1 MKVGVVD
8 IGTNSIRLLITD
20 GLTDFGRWVVVTGL
34 GQGVDKSGSLSE
46 EAIERTMTV
55 FRRFGDLMAD
65 ADLERTMVI
74 ATSASRDAA
83 NTEAFFD
90 RAEEVLGTRPTL
102 ISGHEE
108 ARFAY
113 QGATVSQ
120 ELAPPVVVS
129 DIGGGSSEFVTAAD
143 ETSLDIGS
151 VRLTER
157 ALATRPASSDAL
169 DDARA
174 LVEECFSSVGVGDI
188 GTLVGVAGTWTSL
201 AAIAQ
206 ELPAYDPERVHGYYL
221 GRRLLS
227 DVTSMLSSMTLA
239 ETAAIPSLDPKR
251 APVILA
257 GGVLACGV
265 MKVLDV
271 TQIRISERDTLD
283 GAAGHLL
290 ALR

>member
-1 MKVGVVD
+1 MRVGVVD
-8 IGTNSIRLLITD
+8 IGTNSMRLLITD
-20 GLTDFGRWVVVTGL
+20 GLTDLGRWVEVTGL
-34 GQGVDKSGSLSE
+34 GQGVDNSGSLSE
-46 EAIERTMTV
+46 EAIERTMSA
-55 FRRFGDLMAD
+55 FRRFGELMAD
-65 ADLERTMVI
+65 GDLERTMVI
-74 ATSASRDAA
+74 ATSASRDAS
-83 NTEAFFD
+83 NREAFFD
-90 RAEEVLGTRPTL
+90 RAEEALGTRPTL

-113 QGATVSQ
+113 QGATANQ
-120 ELAPPVVVS
+120 QLAPPVVVS
-129 DIGGGSSEFVTAAD
+129 DIGGGSSEFVTPTD

-151 VRLTER
+151 IRLTER
-157 ALATRPASSDAL
+157 ALPNRPASSDDL
-169 DDARA
+169 DDARG

-206 ELPAYDPERVHGYYL
+206 ELPAYDRERVHGYYL
-221 GRRLLS
+221 RRHLLS
-227 DVTSMLSSMTLA
+227 DVTSMLSSMSLV

-271 TQIRISERDTLD
+271 TEIRISERDTLD

-290 ALR
+290 ALP

>member
-1 MKVGVVD
+1 MRVGVVD
-8 IGTNSIRLLITD
+8 IGTNSMRLLITD
-20 GLTDFGRWVVVTGL
+20 GVTELGRWVEVTGL
-34 GQGVDKSGSLSE
+34 GQGVDTSGSLSE
-46 EAIERTMTV
+46 EAIERTMTAL
-55 FRRFGDLMAD
+55 RRFGELMAD
-65 ADLERTMVI
+65 ADLERKMVI

-83 NTEAFFD
+83 NREPFFD

-102 ISGHEE
+102 ISGHQE

-113 QGATVSQ
+113 QGATASQ

-157 ALATRPASSDAL
+157 ALPDRPASSDAL

-174 LVEECFSSVGVGDI
+174 FVEECFGSVGVGDI

-206 ELPAYDPERVHGYYL
+206 ELPAYDPLRVHGYYL
-221 GRRLLS
+221 SRRLLS
-227 DVTSMLSSMTLA
+227 DVTSVLSSMTLA
-239 ETAAIPSLDPKR
+239 ETAAIPSLDPRR

-265 MKVLDV
+265 MKVLDA

-283 GAAGHLL
+283 GVAGHLL
-290 ALR
+290 ALP

>member
-1 MKVGVVD
+1 MRVGVVD
-8 IGTNSIRLLITD
+8 IGTNTMRLLITD
-20 GLTDFGRWVVVTGL
+20 GLTDLGRWVEVTGL

-46 EAIERTMTV
+46 EAIERTMSA
-55 FRRFGDLMAD
+55 FRRFGELMTD

-74 ATSASRDAA
+74 ATSASRDAS
-83 NTEAFFD
+83 NREAFFD
-90 RAEEVLGTRPTL
+90 RAEEALGTRPTL

-113 QGATVSQ
+113 QGATANQ
-120 ELAPPVVVS
+120 EMSPPVVVS
-129 DIGGGSSEFVTAAD
+129 DIGGGSSEFVTATD

-151 VRLTER
+151 IRLTER
-157 ALATRPASSDAL
+157 VLPDRPASSDAL
-169 DDARA
+169 DDAWT
-174 LVEECFSSVGVGDI
+174 LVEECFSSVGLGDI
-188 GTLVGVAGTWTSL
+188 GTLIGVAGTWTSL

-221 GRRLLS
+221 TRRLLS
-227 DVTSMLSSMTLA
+227 DVTSMLSSMSLV
-239 ETAAIPSLDPKR
+239 ETAAIPSLDSKR

-271 TQIRISERDTLD
+271 TEIRISERDTLD

-290 ALR
+290 ALP

>member
-1 MKVGVVD
+1 MRVGVVD

-20 GLTDFGRWVVVTGL
+20 GLTDFGRWVEVTGL
-34 GQGVDKSGSLSE
+34 GQGVDKLGSLSE
-46 EAIERTMTV
+46 EAIERTMTA

-65 ADLERTMVI
+65 ADVERTMVI
-74 ATSASRDAA
+74 ATSASRDAS
-83 NTEAFFD
+83 NREAFFD

-227 DVTSMLSSMTLA
+227 DVTSKLSSMTLA

>member
-1 MKVGVVD
+1 MRVGVVD

-20 GLTDFGRWVVVTGL
+20 GLTDFGRWVEVTGL
-34 GQGVDKSGSLSE
+34 GQGVDKLGSLSE
-46 EAIERTMTV
+46 EAIERTTTA
-55 FRRFGDLMAD
+55 FCRFEELMAD

-90 RAEEVLGTRPTL
+90 RAEEALGTRPTL

-113 QGATVSQ
+113 QGATMNQ

-151 VRLTER
+151 VRLTEW
-157 ALATRPASSDAL
+157 ALATRPVSSDAL

-174 LVEECFSSVGVGDI
+174 LVDECFSSVGVGDI

-221 GRRLLS
+221 SRRLLS
-227 DVTSMLSSMTLA
+227 DLTSMLSSMTLA

-257 GGVLACGV
+257 GGLLACGV

-290 ALR
+290 ALP

>member
-1 MKVGVVD
+1 MRVGVVD

-20 GLTDFGRWVVVTGL
+20 GLTDFGRWVEVTGL
-34 GQGVDKSGSLSE
+34 GQGVDKLGSLSE
-46 EAIERTMTV
+46 EAIERTTTA
-55 FRRFGDLMAD
+55 FCRFEELMAD

-90 RAEEVLGTRPTL
+90 RAEEALGTRPTL

-113 QGATVSQ
+113 QGATMKQ

-151 VRLTER
+151 VRLTEW
-157 ALATRPASSDAL
+157 ALATRPVSSDAL

-174 LVEECFSSVGVGDI
+174 LVDECFSSVGVGDI

-221 GRRLLS
+221 SRRLLS
-227 DVTSMLSSMTLA
+227 DLTSMLSSMTLA

-257 GGVLACGV
+257 GGLLACGV

-290 ALR
+290 ALP